1 MHIEK
6 LRLKKL
12 NNTRDLGGFPT
23 KDGKRIK
30 KGKLIRSSKLY
41 KLPRSTKDAL
51 IKAGVT
57 TVIDLRT
64 DRECLERPYCELQNV
79 KYVRIPLICT
89 ATRGITHEKSMASAI
104 LEDSKRIADEFGTA
118 DRYMAYVYEK
128 MLFDADS
135 CELLEKF
142 MRILLEE
149 DGCVL
154 WYCNQGKDRTG
165 IAAMLI
171 EWLLGVDEELIVK
184 DYAISD
190 KFRRG
195 KMLLQRSGLLLVP
208 GKRHFKALL
217 RAMMKAKPRYIID
230 SMKKI
235 KKNCGTIEGYFKD
248 KLHFTEDE
256 ITAFK
261 NKYSA

>member
-1 MHIEK
+1 MQIEK
-6 LRLKKL
+6 IRLKKL

-23 KDGKRIK
+23 QDGKKIK
-30 KGKLIRSSKLY
+30 KGRLIRSGKLY
-41 KLPRSTKDAL
+41 KLPDKTINAL
-51 IKAGVT
+51 KKAGVT

-64 DRECLERPYCELQNV
+64 GQECSERPYCGLDGV
-79 KYVRIPLICT
+79 KYVHIPLVCT
-89 ATRGITHEKSMASAI
+89 ATRGITHEKGMAYAI

-118 DRYMAYVYEK
+118 DRYMAYVYDK
-128 MLFDADS
+128 MLFDGES

-171 EWLLGVDEELIVK
+171 EWLLGVDEELIIK

-195 KMLLQRSGLLLVP
+195 KMILQYAGLLLVP
-208 GKRHFKALL
+208 GKRHFKELL

-230 SMKKI
+230 SMQKI
-235 KKNCGTIEGYFKD
+235 KQNCGTIEKYFTD
-248 KLHFTEDE
+248 RLHFTESE
-256 ITAFK
+256 IEALK
-261 NKYSA
+261 NKYCE